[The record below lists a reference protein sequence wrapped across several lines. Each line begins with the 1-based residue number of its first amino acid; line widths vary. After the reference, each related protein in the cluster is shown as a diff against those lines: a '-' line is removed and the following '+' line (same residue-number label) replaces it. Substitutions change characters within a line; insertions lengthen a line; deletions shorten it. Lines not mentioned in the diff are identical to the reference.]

1 MAVDPPPAP
10 LPLDEQL
17 CFSLY
22 AATIAINRAYKPMLD
37 RLGITY
43 PQFLVLQAI
52 REQDGR
58 TIGQIA
64 ERLSLESSTITP
76 LVKRL
81 EAGGLVR
88 RVRDAKDERQVR
100 VTLTDAGRAV
110 RSETTCLSEAIVTK
124 TGLAADELRAL
135 TQQVRRLQTALSA
148 SEPAAQ
154 A

>member
-1 MAVDPPPAP
+1 MAVDPSPAP

-81 EAGGLVR
+81 EVAGLVSR
-88 RVRDAKDERQVR
+88 ARDARDERQVR
-100 VTLTDAGRAV
+100 ISLTEAGERRWRDTGCLAPSLLQRSGLTPADAVDLNARIRRLHAALTDPG
-110 RSETTCLSEAIVTK
+110 
-124 TGLAADELRAL
+124 
-135 TQQVRRLQTALSA
+135 
-148 SEPAAQ
+148 
-154 A
+154 